1 VPKHQSNANA
11 KQKKIESNYIMAKTY
26 KRRSSK
32 NKSMKKRRGGGIA
45 DIFLGVGRIR
55 GQRYEHWL
63 EQRLV
68 LHFNDVQFVNEVRKK
83 FGYDKTNIVG
93 KGQFT
98 KEMMINDVCSRDPA
112 DKNLIAP
119 KITCP
124 NK

>member
-1 VPKHQSNANA
+1 
-11 KQKKIESNYIMAKTY
+11 
-26 KRRSSK
+26 
-32 NKSMKKRRGGGIA
+32 MKKRRGGGMF
-45 DIFLGVGRIR
+45 DVLLGVGRIR

-98 KEMMINDVCSRDPA
+98 KQMMINDVFQCELCCETSYTQHAVYFGELRFISADFRDS
-112 DKNLIAP
+112 
-119 KITCP
+119 KI
-124 NK
+124 